1 MRKKFQQGVKRA
13 TALLLS
19 AVLVLPA
26 MTPLLPASYAY
37 AEPAST
43 QAAENELAQTAGS
56 QAAENELV
64 QTAGSQAADLSR
76 TEYEIATAADFPV
89 DSNGNYII
97 AEGETYVLT
106 NDIVMPSGVWFDSI
120 AGTLNGKG
128 HTITLSDKP
137 LANNVSGMIENLGL
151 KSVSAI
157 EYETTAGSMAVEVS
171 GTIRNS
177 YSTVNMTCTDSNWNF
192 YEFGG
197 LIGTLTVSGTVENCY
212 YAGQISG
219 MVSKGSIAGITYSA
233 NVKQCVYQSPLYGMA
248 YGSNKPSTDA
258 NKAVSAL
265 SELADES
272 IVEYL
277 NTNLPD
283 SGFIWTGTVQTTEGY
298 PTLVDSSADIPVSKT
313 ALNEAIAKAEEYDSS
328 LYTEESWAAA
338 AEALREAKQVA
349 ASETAT
355 QSEVNNAKNKLLTAL
370 AELKKIKPTQP
381 VAVPTDAIKVYT
393 EDDLPWSST
402 DKSYILMND
411 ITIDNYYFGSS
422 ITFNGIL
429 DGQGHRIIF
438 ESVSGGKL
446 FNGVGEEGVI
456 QNVSFEGT
464 IDNYIGTST
473 QPAGPLGNKFQG
485 ALLNCKTSV
494 SSTNTSAYLVGF
506 ARTLDGGV
514 VSNCYSL
521 STAHAGRGALF
532 YNCAGNGERILNTYW
547 REDLKVDAALRAV
560 MSDSYPKS
568 EAYMKSKA
576 FVNLLNANRGENGAA
591 WGQSIEG
598 YPYFGENQNYQAGN
612 GKLPANLT
620 TIAFTP
626 VDSED
631 AAVIENQLLT
641 ISPDK
646 VDGFCIAGTFSL
658 PEYTTKKGE
667 TIQWALHNADDV
679 TKDCEVS
686 NVWIGAEVGNLR
698 VENAGKFS
706 VCAYSVAEGQ
716 EPKLLAATVVNC
728 KAENMEAIK
737 LYIEGTDVTNGK
749 YTVAGSGDIR
759 IQVQAQYE
767 GTSEYED
774 VSAYSF
780 TFQHEDDLIY
790 GAENSSCFYFKKP
803 GTASVIVTSRRNPG
817 VSAKVEITS
826 TYVPVT
832 SIKMAIAAEQVLH
845 GRNPLSSQET
855 DFLTAQDGILVTPA
869 NASYAD
875 ASNITITSSNPE
887 VAEYNAKGSIGYVP
901 HKAGVTTFTAVLQD
915 SGSGKS
921 FTDKKKVT
929 YTYLNPLKEVTDDTG
944 EYTVKAGTVTAL
956 KLNFKGTLSAEEYSI
971 SQPELV
977 WTYSTDGIVKIDRK
991 KHGAWKHDETA
1002 KDDGLF
1008 LASSEYYIYA
1018 EGIGT
1023 VTATG
1028 TPVDTTA
1035 GAKPVTVTITVT
1047 EGNTPKVDTSKLIH
1061 DGVKTAAQTYWN
1073 QYQGC
1078 TYVYG
1083 DEWLIYTM
1091 VRSGKRLTEE
1101 QTKAYYAS
1109 AVEAVK
1115 SWSATQKPTDIE
1127 RTALVLSLL
1136 GYDITNIEGINLAAM
1151 IYNHPGLDAG
1161 SNELIYALLALDA
1174 RNTNIPKDAKWN
1186 REAIIQALL
1195 SFQNPTTGGFGLYD
1209 ADGSDMDLTAMALQ
1223 ALAPYQKQNKTVE
1236 AAVKRGLEYL
1246 QTGMNAEYAYVS
1258 SSTGAQVLLAL
1269 AVLKLDVN
1277 QAGFGNEYRNLVSAL
1292 YESLMSQPGVS
1303 YDNLQI
1309 YQAFEA
1315 YRRYID
1321 GEAFYW
1327 DLSGVALRGQEA
1339 STEDA
1344 QTEKTIDAGKQT
1356 PVQTGDA
1363 DVPLTVG
1370 AVCMLSLA
1378 GLFLAVNGTKR
1389 KKA

>member
-26 MTPLLPASYAY
+26 MTPLLPAVY
-37 AEPAST
+37 AELEST
-43 QAAENELAQTAGS
+43 QAAENELALTTGT
-56 QAAENELV
+56 QAV
-64 QTAGSQAADLSR
+64 DLSG
-76 TEYEIATAADFPV
+76 TEHEIASAEDLPV
-89 DSNGNYII
+89 DSNGNCAI

-106 NDIVMPSGVWFDSI
+106 TDIVMPSGVWFNSI
-120 AGTLNGKG
+120 AGTLDGRG
-128 HTITLSDKP
+128 HTITLTDKP
-137 LANNVSGMIENLGL
+137 FANSVSGMIENLGL
-151 KSVSAI
+151 KSASAI

-177 YSTVNMTCTDSNWNF
+177 YSTVNMTCTDSDWNF

-197 LIGTLTVSGTVENCY
+197 LIGTLTASGTVENCY

-265 SELADES
+265 SELANES

-298 PTLVDSSADIPVSKT
+298 PTLIDSSADIPVSKT

-328 LYTEESWAAA
+328 LYTEESWATV
-338 AEALREAKQVA
+338 AEALTRAKQVA
-349 ASETAT
+349 ADEDAT
-355 QSEVNNAKNKLLTAL
+355 QTEVNTAKNALLTAL
-370 AELKKIKPTQP
+370 AGLKKRKPTQP
-381 VAVPTDAIKVYT
+381 VAVPSDAIKVYT

-402 DKSYILMND
+402 DKSYVLMND
-411 ITIDNYYFGSS
+411 ITIDDYYFGSS

-438 ESVSGGKL
+438 ESASGGKL

-464 IDNYIGTST
+464 IDNYIGTAT
-473 QPAGPLGNKFQG
+473 QPSGPLGNKFQG

-494 SSTNTSAYLVGF
+494 NSTNTSAYLVGF

-521 STAHAGRGALF
+521 SNAHAGRGALF
-532 YNCAGNGERILNTYW
+532 YNCTGNGERILNTYW

-560 MSDSYPKS
+560 MSDSNPKS
-568 EAYMKSKA
+568 ATYMKSMA
-576 FVNLLNANRGENGAA
+576 FANLLNANRGTNGVS
-591 WGQSIEG
+591 WGQSSEG

-612 GKLPANLT
+612 GILPANLT
-620 TIAFTP
+620 TLAFTP
-626 VDSED
+626 IDSED
-631 AAVIENQLLT
+631 AAAIENQLLT

-658 PEYTTKKGE
+658 PEYRTKKGE
-667 TIQWALHNADDV
+667 TIQWALHSAEDV
-679 TKDCEVS
+679 TKPCEVS
-686 NVWIGAEVGNLR
+686 NVWIGADAGNLR
-698 VENAGKFS
+698 IENAGEFS
-706 VCAYSVAEGQ
+706 VCAYSVVEGQ
-716 EPKLLAATVVNC
+716 EAKLLAATVVNC
-728 KAENMEAIK
+728 RAENMEAIK

-749 YTVAGSGDIR
+749 HTVAGSGDIR

-767 GTSEYED
+767 GAEEYED

-803 GTASVIVTSRRNPG
+803 GTATVTVTSRRNPA
-817 VSAKVEITS
+817 VSAKVELTS

-845 GRNPLSSQET
+845 GRNPLSSQEA
-855 DFLTAQDGILVTPA
+855 DFLTAQDGIIVTPA

-875 ASNITITSSNPE
+875 ASNITVTSSNPE

-915 SGSGKS
+915 LESGES
-921 FTDKKKVT
+921 FTDTKKVT
-929 YTYLNPLKEVTDDTG
+929 YTYLNPLKEVTDDT
-944 EYTVKAGTVTAL
+944 EKYTVKTGTVTAL
-956 KLNFKGTLSAEEYSI
+956 QLNFKGTLSEKEYSI

-991 KHGAWKHDETA
+991 ENGAWKHDEKA

-1018 EGIGT
+1018 EAVGT
-1023 VTATG
+1023 VIATG

-1047 EGNTPKVDTSKLIH
+1047 QGNAPKVDTAKLIYT
-1061 DGVKTAAQTYWN
+1061 GVKNAAQVYWS
-1073 QYQGC
+1073 QYQE
-1078 TYVYG
+1078 YSYAYG

-1091 VRSGKRLTEE
+1091 VRSGKTLTEK
-1101 QTKAYYAS
+1101 QTEAYYAS
-1109 AVEAVK
+1109 VIEAGK
-1115 SWSATQKPTDIE
+1115 DWSSTQKPTDIE
-1127 RTALVLSLL
+1127 RTALTLSLL
-1136 GYDITNIEGINLAAM
+1136 GYDITNVEGINLAAM

-1174 RNTNIPKDAKWN
+1174 RNTNIPKDAKWS
-1186 REAIIQALL
+1186 RETIIQTLL
-1195 SFQNPTTGGFGLYD
+1195 SFQNPATGGFGLYD
-1209 ADGSDMDLTAMALQ
+1209 ADGSNMDLTAMALQ
-1223 ALAPYQKQNKTVE
+1223 ALAPYQKQNKAVE

-1269 AVLKLDVN
+1269 AALKLDVN

-1292 YESLMSQPGVS
+1292 YEALEAQEGVS
-1303 YDNLQI
+1303 YDALQI
-1309 YQAFEA
+1309 YQGFEA

-1321 GEAFYW
+1321 GEAAYW
-1327 DLSGVALRGQEA
+1327 DLTDTAMRGQGA
-1339 STEDA
+1339 TTE
-1344 QTEKTIDAGKQT
+1344 TEQETTTEGLADVGKQEA
-1356 PVQTGDA
+1356 VQTGDA
-1363 DVPLTVG
+1363 GVPLAVG
-1370 AVCMLSLA
+1370 ALCMISIA
-1378 GLFLAVNGTKR
+1378 GLLFVIKGNGIKR